1 MTKQRNE
8 QIPSASLSRKTA
20 RVRLSDVAAK
30 VGLSRSAVA
39 GVLLHSAGK
48 NVRVSKAAAAR
59 ILAAAAELGYVPNQA
74 AQRLAGKES
83 RLVGVL
89 IDSYAPAARFRQ
101 LAEIERAADA
111 AGYRV
116 IIGQSHGELAK
127 IQSYLDDFLAND
139 VAGLVCISHDYPDIG
154 EEIARRTRIFAHT
167 VFLGRPLGPV
177 SRLAYIAFD
186 HARAMADVVDHLF
199 ATGRRHPVFITS
211 DLEYASTRLR
221 HDSFLSALRRHGIR
235 EAETCV
241 ELVRNDLLW
250 TGEDL
255 HPDLLALIRAKIVNT
270 GADAVVAMNDIIALR
285 MLRAL
290 EAVGLRVPEDVALTG
305 YDNSDFTAFI
315 RPALTTVDLPPEQI
329 AAEGFALLLRLI
341 RGETLSARDRH
352 ILLRTRLV
360 PRRSTQ
366 PSV

>member
-1 MTKQRNE
+1 MKQTIASD
-8 QIPSASLSRKTA
+8 IPSP
-20 RVRLSDVAAK
+20 RVRLSDVAAR

-48 NVRVSKAAAAR
+48 NVRVSEDAAAR
-59 ILAAAAELGYVPNQA
+59 IREAADALGYVPNQA

-83 RLVGVL
+83 RLIGVL
-89 IDSYAPAARFRQ
+89 IDSYAPTTRFRQ

-116 IIGQSHGELAK
+116 MIGQSHGELAK

-167 VFLGRPLGPV
+167 VFLGRPLGAV
-177 SRLAYIAFD
+177 SRLAYVAID

-199 ATGRRHPVFITS
+199 ATGRRRPVFIAT
-211 DLEYASTRLR
+211 DLEYATMRLR
-221 HDSFLSALRRHGIR
+221 NDSFLSSLRRHGVR
-235 EAETCV
+235 EAENCV
-241 ELVRNDLLW
+241 ELVPDNVLW
-250 TGEDL
+250 TGEEL
-255 HPDLLALIRAKIVNT
+255 HPDLLALVRSKIANR
-270 GADAVVAMNDIIALR
+270 GMDAVVAMNDIVALR
-285 MLRAL
+285 LLRAL
-290 EAVGLRVPEDVALTG
+290 EAVGLRVPEDIALVG
-305 YDNSDFTAFI
+305 YDNSDFTSFI
-315 RPALTTVDLPPEQI
+315 RPSLTTVDLHPERV

-341 RGETLSARDRH
+341 RGEKLTARERHVHLS
-352 ILLRTRLV
+352 TRLV

-366 PSV
+366 PSPSP